1 MRKSSRRARP
11 LASPSPQLSFS
22 ETALDDEESVE
33 VIWVTGPLAH
43 DSPAPEV
50 EAALEALT
58 GIDDV
63 AVDVELLHG
72 GHGGRIFSV
81 VWPMD
86 AGSRNVPQLRVN
98 GSGLTP
104 AGSEEEAAAVAFV
117 NEVHCRILRM
127 FTTLAFVA
135 IGHHPCPPMPQP
147 VSSQILVSKPTKM
160 DDLSNLSI

>member
-1 MRKSSRRARP
+1 MCIESRMLAFSRARP
-11 LASPSPQLSFS
+11 HACPSYCALHPLIIHSLPRFSWIRRQRHACFLTPCLAPCPSSLQLSFS
-22 ETALDDEESVE
+22 DSASDDEDSVE
-33 VIWVTGPLAH
+33 DIWATGPLAH

-81 VWPMD
+81 VWPVG
-86 AGSRNVPQLRVN
+86 ASSRNVPQLRVN

-104 AGSEEEAAAVAFV
+104 AGSEEEAAAIAFV
-117 NEVHCRILRM
+117 NEVH
-127 FTTLAFVA
+127 
-135 IGHHPCPPMPQP
+135 HH
-147 VSSQILVSKPTKM
+147 
-160 DDLSNLSI
+160 